1 MGFIAD
7 FIGPYGSS
15 GAFVYGSISL
25 FDKFASGIAL
35 FVIMS
40 VADINDVTYCTFIVP
55 GISLFGAVTAWLI
68 TLCMASTKGLRKDT
82 LAISMDEGKIN

>member
-40 VADINDVTYCTFIVP
+40 AADINDVTYCTIVVP
-55 GISLFGAVTAWLI
+55 GISLVGAVLAWLI
-68 TLCMASTKGLRKDT
+68 TLCMKSTAGLRKDSFT
-82 LAISMDEGKIN
+82 SLDSVKIN